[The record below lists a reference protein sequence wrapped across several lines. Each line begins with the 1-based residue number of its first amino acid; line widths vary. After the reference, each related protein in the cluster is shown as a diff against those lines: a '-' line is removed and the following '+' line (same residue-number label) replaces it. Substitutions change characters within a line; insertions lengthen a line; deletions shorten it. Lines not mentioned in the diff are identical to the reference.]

1 MSCTMF
7 LSMWISNTAAVALMV
22 PIVDS
27 ISEAMF
33 ADGDIDMDDSHE
45 KPRQRTKDQE
55 ARRNLM
61 LLACAY
67 AANIG
72 GTGVITGTPPNL
84 VVLGTLESDYGSKGG
99 KHPLSYATWM
109 AFAVPLMLLNTIIA
123 WIAILI
129 IQRVTVGA
137 DKSTKESDAKV
148 KKVILSRKQA
158 LGPMTLHEI
167 QVVLLF
173 LTLILLW
180 FFQSPK
186 FMPGWSDAITND
198 VYQGKTQRDPPSR
211 LKLASATTAVFIV
224 ALTFILRQNYHL
236 TESSPALLDWNK
248 VEKRLPWGVILLLGG
263 GFALADITGK
273 SGLDQYMVDQLEG
286 LKNLHPLLVSFI
298 IALVSTFVTE
308 VASNTACAN
317 ILVPILSKMS
327 LSLCS
332 NPMYLMMT
340 CAVCVSYAFMLPV
353 ATAPNAIVY
362 SASSLKTTDMMK
374 AGFFMN
380 IICILTTWGAVN
392 SYGVPLYGLSEFP
405 KWADPLN
412 NLNCSLGD
420 FTSNISSTT
429 SSILLSSTT
438 TALPNPLA
446 AGNLS

>member
-1 MSCTMF
+1 
-7 LSMWISNTAAVALMV
+7 
-22 PIVDS
+22 
-27 ISEAMF
+27 
-33 ADGDIDMDDSHE
+33 
-45 KPRQRTKDQE
+45 
-55 ARRNLM
+55 
-61 LLACAY
+61 
-67 AANIG
+67 
-72 GTGVITGTPPNL
+72 
-84 VVLGTLESDYGSKGG
+84 
-99 KHPLSYATWM
+99 M

-137 DKSTKESDAKV
+137 ETSSKDNDAKV

-158 LGPMTLHEI
+158 LGPMTLHEV

-180 FFQSPK
+180 FFRSPK

-198 VYQGKTQRDPPSR
+198 VYHGETQRDPPSR
-211 LKLASATTAVFIV
+211 LKIASATPAVFIV
-224 ALTFILRQNYHL
+224 ALTFILRQNYQAK
-236 TESSPALLDWNK
+236 TSSPALLDWNT

-286 LKNLHPLLVSFI
+286 LKDLHPLLVSFI

-332 NPMYLMMT
+332 NPLMLMMT

-353 ATAPNAIVY
+353 ATAPNAIIY
-362 SASSLKTTDMMK
+362 AASSLRTSEMMR

-380 IICILTTWGAVN
+380 IICILTTWGAIN
-392 SYGVPLYGLSEFP
+392 TYGTPLYGLAQFP
-405 KWADPLN
+405 DWADPFGN
-412 NLNCSLGD
+412 STNCTD
-420 FTSNISSTT
+420 FSILSNITT
-429 SSILLSSTT
+429 DLPSPSL
-438 TALPNPLA
+438 TA
-446 AGNLS
+446 GQF

>member
-33 ADGDIDMDDSHE
+33 ADGDIDVDNNDE

-109 AFAVPLMLLNTIIA
+109 AFSVPLMLLNTVIA
-123 WIAILI
+123 WTAILI
-129 IQRVTVGA
+129 IQRVTVGPETSSK
-137 DKSTKESDAKV
+137 DNDAKV

-158 LGPMTLHEI
+158 LGPMTLHEV

-180 FFQSPK
+180 FFRSPK

-198 VYQGKTQRDPPSR
+198 VYHGETQRDPPSR
-211 LKLASATTAVFIV
+211 LKIASATPAVFIV
-224 ALTFILRQNYHL
+224 ALTFILRQNYQAK
-236 TESSPALLDWNK
+236 TSSPALLDWN
-248 VEKRLPWGVILLLGG
+248 
-263 GFALADITGK
+263 TG
-273 SGLDQYMVDQLEG
+273 
-286 LKNLHPLLVSFI
+286 
-298 IALVSTFVTE
+298 
-308 VASNTACAN
+308 
-317 ILVPILSKMS
+317 
-327 LSLCS
+327 
-332 NPMYLMMT
+332 
-340 CAVCVSYAFMLPV
+340 
-353 ATAPNAIVY
+353 
-362 SASSLKTTDMMK
+362 
-374 AGFFMN
+374 
-380 IICILTTWGAVN
+380 
-392 SYGVPLYGLSEFP
+392 
-405 KWADPLN
+405 
-412 NLNCSLGD
+412 
-420 FTSNISSTT
+420 
-429 SSILLSSTT
+429 
-438 TALPNPLA
+438 
-446 AGNLS
+446 

>member
-1 MSCTMF
+1 MPSKKKKFIWKEICLVLLPLAGVASTDEVARNYLKGTNMMFVASLIMAIAVEHSGFHRRLSLNMIAAIGTSQKLIMLGFMSCTMF

-33 ADGDIDMDDSHE
+33 TDGDIDVDNNDE

-109 AFAVPLMLLNTIIA
+109 AFSVPLMLLNTVIA
-123 WIAILI
+123 WTAILI
-129 IQRVTVGA
+129 IQRVTVGPETSSK
-137 DKSTKESDAKV
+137 DNDAKV

-158 LGPMTLHEI
+158 LGPMTLHEV

-198 VYQGKTQRDPPSR
+198 VYHGETQRDPPSR
-211 LKLASATTAVFIV
+211 LKIASATPAVFIV
-224 ALTFILRQNYHL
+224 ALTFILRQNYQAN
-236 TESSPALLDWNK
+236 TSSPALLDWNT

-286 LKNLHPLLVSFI
+286 LKVTSKYYKLRVIFI
-298 IALVSTFVTE
+298 KLCVRIF
-308 VASNTACAN
+308 
-317 ILVPILSKMS
+317 IL
-327 LSLCS
+327 C
-332 NPMYLMMT
+332 
-340 CAVCVSYAFMLPV
+340 
-353 ATAPNAIVY
+353 
-362 SASSLKTTDMMK
+362 
-374 AGFFMN
+374 
-380 IICILTTWGAVN
+380 W
-392 SYGVPLYGLSEFP
+392 
-405 KWADPLN
+405 
-412 NLNCSLGD
+412 
-420 FTSNISSTT
+420 
-429 SSILLSSTT
+429 
-438 TALPNPLA
+438 
-446 AGNLS
+446 